1 VAKIYKDIQ
10 RARGGLTEDGF
21 DGKGEMEAIETPVSQ
36 LGDIW
41 LLGRHRLMC
50 GDSTD
55 IGQVARLMDGAKAH
69 MVFTDPPW
77 NVNYGSGDH
86 PSWKKRS
93 IMNDNMSTD
102 AFYDFLLKAFK
113 AMASVSLPGAMTYI
127 VMSAQEWGS
136 AMLAMREAGYHW
148 SSTIIWAKDR
158 FVLAQK
164 DYNTQYEPIWYG
176 WLAGEKRL
184 CPVGDDTQ
192 SDLWQFDRP
201 MRSPLHPTTK
211 PVALAG
217 KAIIKHVRSA
227 WSAAIKVVP
236 EPPKRSSTLSPGC
249 EEFMM
254 AFPASATGL
263 VVGCSGERMGRSN
276 CHRSDC
282 VSSPT
287 GHSRFSPASQPYQ
300 IGSYCVL

>member
-36 LGDIW
+36 LGDVW

-77 NVNYGSGDH
+77 NVNYGGSDH

-93 IMNDNMSTD
+93 IMYDNMSSD
-102 AFYDFLLKAFK
+102 DFYTFLLKAFK
-113 AMASVSLPGAMTYI
+113 AMASVSLPGAMTYV

-217 KAIIKHVRSA
+217 KAIMNSSHPGDNVLDLFGGSGTTLI
-227 WSAAIKVVP
+227 AADQA
-236 EPPKRSSTLSPGC
+236 ERTC
-249 EEFMM
+249 FMM
-254 AFPASATGL
+254 DAEPRYVDVICKRTAQSWQSDKDIFLLRG
-263 VVGCSGERMGRSN
+263 GEKI
-276 CHRSDC
+276 
-282 VSSPT
+282 
-287 GHSRFSPASQPYQ
+287 PYREL
-300 IGSYCVL
+300 SYT